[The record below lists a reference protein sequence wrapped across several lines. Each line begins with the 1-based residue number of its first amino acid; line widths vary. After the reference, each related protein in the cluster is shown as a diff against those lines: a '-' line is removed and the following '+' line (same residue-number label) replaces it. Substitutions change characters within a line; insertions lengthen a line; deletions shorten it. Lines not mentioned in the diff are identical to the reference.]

1 MVSLY
6 ILSTSTLRSYKDV
19 FRATV
24 CLKGELKD
32 SISGTTLSTIAIEY
46 SDKSNIQTKN
56 AGQSSKDGEGLSS
69 ASSELDN

>member
-1 MVSLY
+1 VVSLY
-6 ILSTSTLRSYKDV
+6 ILSTSTLRSFKDV

-46 SDKSNIQTKN
+46 SDKSNI
-56 AGQSSKDGEGLSS
+56 
-69 ASSELDN
+69 